1 MLFRLSG
8 FAVCLLSA
16 LIFVGC
22 GNDKDVDEKDDH
34 DHDHDDHAHYHAPH
48 GVRGGHIA
56 IFKSADGEEVMI
68 EHVEKAGANLVEFYT
83 VENKDKNHE
92 LRALAIEK
100 FTIVSKTKDSFEL
113 MPVDPK
119 EGMASKFQAQDKNLI
134 VAMDLGVD
142 ASFELD
148 GVEYKAQIFPSRH

>member
-8 FAVCLLSA
+8 FAFCLLSA
-16 LIFVGC
+16 LIFIGC
-22 GNDKDVDEKDDH
+22 EGDKDVDEKDDH
-34 DHDHDDHAHYHAPH
+34 DHDKDHAHHHAPH

-56 IFKSADGEEVMI
+56 IFKSADGKEVMI

-83 VENKDKNHE
+83 VENKEKNHE
-92 LRALAIEK
+92 LRPLAIEK
-100 FTIVSKTKDSFEL
+100 FTVVSRTNSTFEL
-113 MPVDPK
+113 LPVEPQ

-142 ASFELD
+142 ASFTLD
-148 GVEYKAQIFPSRH
+148 DVEYKATILPSRH